1 MGISK
6 TIPWRRFATPDAEF
20 TYASTGTDS
29 DGNPDTMRFDISGKN
44 GGEQIQIDWGDGTFE
59 TLNLTT
65 SIKNFRHD
73 YTTPG
78 NFTIRM
84 FQADQKFDFIGTNNN
99 GQLQGDVANL
109 PLGGA
114 KYNFRLTALSGD
126 IQNLPDGASVYRF
139 RNTSVTGDIQNLP
152 VGASEYRFGR
162 TSVTGDI
169 QNLPDGASV
178 YLFSNTSVTGDIQNL
193 PVGASEYRFRNTSV
207 TGDIQNL
214 PVGASEYRFGGTS
227 VTGDIQN
234 LPSGASVYNFRDTS
248 VTGEIQNLPSGA
260 SVYNFRDTSVT
271 GDIQNLPDGASV
283 YFFDNTNVTGDIA
296 SYRSLSN
303 ILVRYLIKD
312 TSVSTYTSGNY
323 SVDVTG
329 ADIQVQ
335 DLGLSSTEVDNFL
348 IDLEA
353 SGASSGTLNIAGN
366 NAARTSS
373 SDAAVSALQNRGW
386 SITVNT

>member
-126 IQNLPDGASVYRF
+126 IQNLPDGASV
-139 RNTSVTGDIQNLP
+139 
-152 VGASEYRFGR
+152 
-162 TSVTGDI
+162 
-169 QNLPDGASV
+169 
-178 YLFSNTSVTGDIQNL
+178 
-193 PVGASEYRFRNTSV
+193 YRFRNTSV